1 MFYTKTHL
9 PGGKVVTTEI
19 TDENVYTLCADCGRE
34 LSVDLMEVIADDE
47 GDLLSTSII
56 CSACIKNRNKK
67 RTHLDGIKITVDG
80 LALLSDTLCR
90 AGYGEEVRDIFDEFE
105 IDTVS
110 DLDPVQYESFAAA
123 LKNLAA
129 NGGSV

>member
-1 MFYTKTHL
+1 MFYTKTQL

-56 CSACIKNRNKK
+56 CSACTKNRSKK

-80 LALLSDTLCR
+80 LALLSDALCR
-90 AGYGEEVRDIFDEFE
+90 AGYGEEVRDIFNEFE

-110 DLDPVQYESFAAA
+110 DLDPVQYEPFAAA
-123 LKNLAA
+123 LNNLAA